1 MTTRHPSVWGR
12 ELLLVDPPVVNGYL
26 TPWRVGGRQSRERD
40 GHHPL
45 KLSLGSLTPHPT
57 TPTMNLKKKKKKR
70 GSWEGG
76 TIPLPLTFFLLI
88 IKRRLIKQLEKSPSW
103 TLKPRVGSLTPRPTA
118 PTTTY
123 KKVDGRGNHL
133 YVLPFFYS

>member
-57 TPTMNLKKKKKKR
+57 TPTMNLKKKKKL
-70 GSWEGG
+70 GG
-76 TIPLPLTFFLLI
+76 GNYTFTSYFFLLI

-103 TLKPRVGSLTPRPTA
+103 TPS
-118 PTTTY
+118 
-123 KKVDGRGNHL
+123 
-133 YVLPFFYS
+133 S

>member
-57 TPTMNLKKKKKKR
+57 TPTMNLKKKKKEVGR
-70 GSWEGG
+70 GE
-76 TIPLPLTFFLLI
+76 LYLYLL
-88 IKRRLIKQLEKSPSW
+88 LFS
-103 TLKPRVGSLTPRPTA
+103 TH
-118 PTTTY
+118 Y
-123 KKVDGRGNHL
+123 KKKADKTTGKESIMDS
-133 YVLPFFYS
+133 VLLNPEWGL